1 MTTINLYDAKNKLSQ
16 LVSAVEGGE
25 IITIARNG
33 KPAAMLVPLDYS
45 GQREWSAAVTAFL
58 KAPGEYDP
66 EAFTVDRSDLPGLQD
81 RDLF

>member
-1 MTTINLYDAKNKLSQ
+1 MTTVNLYDAKNKLSQ
-16 LVSAVEGGE
+16 LVTAAEEGE

-45 GQREWSAAVTAFL
+45 GPREWSPAVAAFL
-58 KAPGEYDP
+58 QGSSGYDP
-66 EAFTVDRSDLPGLQD
+66 DAFTLDRSDLPEVQE